1 MPHLV
6 TLDNQGDKFYF
17 ESWLS
22 PFAMIKDIFF
32 LIICSSQNIIFLE
45 RIKSQIWFQKRWLPT
60 MTAI

>member
-32 LIICSSQNIIFLE
+32 LIICNSQNIIFF
-45 RIKSQIWFQKRWLPT
+45 RKN
-60 MTAI
+60 